1 MWRSSATG
9 TAYYP
14 AVDEQRRTR
23 MLVKALDMAKRIGID
38 REDRIGLAEMILRRD
53 VPSWKA
59 LSEEELT
66 RVLDALEGYVLIAHV
81 VGERQP

>member
-1 MWRSSATG
+1 
-9 TAYYP
+9 
-14 AVDEQRRTR
+14 